1 MEKVDLVVR
10 IGGESG
16 EGIISAGEIL
26 TMACARA
33 GFNVFTFRSYPAE
46 VRGGHSMFQ
55 MRAANFPIFSAWDE
69 VHILV
74 ALNQEAYDRHYRQ
87 LQKGGILIYDPA
99 ETQPHSREDLLLY
112 AAPFKDLTTNQVQAP
127 QAKNIVVLGIIAEL
141 FSMPIDKLQEIIRE
155 KFGRKGQAVLEKD
168 LFALKVG
175 ADYAREHLQ
184 KKDPHQLGRGEGE
197 PRLVLS
203 GNMAITLG
211 ALMAGCRFFAGYPIT
226 PATDILE
233 TMMVEMPKLGGV
245 SLQVEDEIS
254 ALAMVIGASFAG
266 KKGMTATSGPG
277 LSLMTELI
285 GLAAMTELPAVI
297 IDVQRGGPATGIP
310 TKTEQGDLFASVFG
324 GHGDAPRVVLAP
336 CTVEDCFYQTIRAFN
351 LAERTQGPVLVLSD
365 QALAQRFETMSIPD
379 FSQIQVEDRLSIAP
393 EDSQTYQRYRITDS
407 GVSPMGI
414 PGMPGAYIARGLEHD
429 GGGLPNYEPT
439 LHEQMQEKRFH
450 KLNLALDNSPLNLER
465 WGNPASEI
473 GIISWGST
481 EGAIRETVR
490 QCGDIALD
498 VLMVKLIN
506 PLPTAG
512 IAEFLKGKK
521 KVIVPEVNYHAQ
533 FTHLLRTEFLFNP
546 IPLRIYGGRPF
557 MATEIV
563 SKVKEVA

>member
-33 GFNVFTFRSYPAE
+33 GFHVYTYRSYPAE

-74 ALNQEAYDRHYRQ
+74 TLNQEAYDRHYRQ
-87 LQKGGILIYDPA
+87 LRKGGILIYDPA
-99 ETQPHSREDLLLY
+99 ETRPHSRDDLLLY
-112 AAPFKDLTTNQVQAP
+112 AAPFKDLTTKQVQAP
-127 QAKNIVVLGIIAEL
+127 QAKNIVVLGLIAEL
-141 FSMPIDKLQEIIRE
+141 FSMPMDKLQEIIRE

-168 LFALKVG
+168 LLALQVG
-175 ADYAREHLQ
+175 ADYAQEHVQ
-184 KKDPHQLGRGEGE
+184 KKDTYQLGRGEGE

-211 ALMAGCRFFAGYPIT
+211 ALIAGCRFFAGYPIT

-245 SLQVEDEIS
+245 SLQVEDEIAS
-254 ALAMVIGASFAG
+254 LAMVIGASFAG

-297 IDVQRGGPATGIP
+297 VDVQRGGPATGIP

-324 GHGDAPRVVLAP
+324 GHGDAPRIVLAP

-351 LAERTQGPVLVLSD
+351 LAERTQGPVLILSD

-379 FSQIQVEDRLSIAP
+379 FSQIQLEDRLVIAP

-429 GGGLPNYEPT
+429 GGGLPNYEPA
-439 LHEQMQEKRFH
+439 LHEQMQEKRFR
-450 KLNLALDNSPLNLER
+450 KLNLVLDNSPLNLER
-465 WGNPASEI
+465 WGDPAAEI

-481 EGAIRETVR
+481 EGTIREAVQ
-490 QCGDIALD
+490 QCNDIAVD

-506 PLPTAG
+506 PLPTAA

>member
-33 GFNVFTFRSYPAE
+33 GFNVCTFRSYPAE

-55 MRAANFPIFSAWDE
+55 MRAANFPIFSASDE

-87 LQKGGILIYDPA
+87 LGKGGILIYDPA
-99 ETQPHSREDLLLY
+99 ETQPHSRDDLLLY
-112 AAPFKDLTTNQVQAP
+112 AAPFKDLTINKVQAP
-127 QAKNIVVLGIIAEL
+127 QTKNIVVLGIIAEL
-141 FSMPIDKLQEIIRE
+141 FLMPMDKLQEIIRE
-155 KFGRKGQAVLEKD
+155 KFGRKGQAILEKD
-168 LFALKVG
+168 LFALQVG
-175 ADYAREHLQ
+175 ADYAREYIQ
-184 KKDPHQLGRGEGE
+184 KQDPHQLGRGEGE

-211 ALMAGCRFFAGYPIT
+211 ALMGGCRFFAGYPIT
-226 PATDILE
+226 PASDILE

-254 ALAMVIGASFAG
+254 SLAMVIGASFAG
-266 KKGMTATSGPG
+266 KKAMTATSGPG

-285 GLAAMTELPAVI
+285 GLAAMAELPAVI
-297 IDVQRGGPATGIP
+297 VDVQRGGPATGIP

-336 CTVEDCFYQTIRAFN
+336 STVEDCFYQTIRAFN
-351 LAERTQGPVLVLSD
+351 LAERTQGPVLILSD
-365 QALAQRFETMSIPD
+365 QALAQRFETISIPD
-379 FSQIQVEDRLSIAP
+379 FSQIQMEDRLIVAP
-393 EDSQTYQRYRITDS
+393 EDSANYQRYQITDS
-407 GVSPMGI
+407 GVSPMGM

-439 LHEQMQEKRFH
+439 LHEQMQEKRFR
-450 KLNLALDNSPLNLER
+450 KLDSVLDNSSLNLER
-465 WGNPASEI
+465 WGNPAAEI

-481 EGAIRETVR
+481 EGTIREAVQ
-490 QCGDIALD
+490 QCGDIAVDL
-498 VLMVKLIN
+498 LMVKLIN
-506 PLPTAG
+506 PLPTAA

-557 MATEIV
+557 MAAEIV

>member
-46 VRGGHSMFQ
+46 VRGGHCMFQ
-55 MRAANFPIFSAWDE
+55 MRAANFPIFSASDE

-87 LQKGGILIYDPA
+87 LRKGGILIFDPA
-99 ETQPHSREDLLLY
+99 ETQPHSRDDLLLY

-127 QAKNIVVLGIIAEL
+127 QTKNIVVLGAIAEL
-141 FSMPIDKLQEIIRE
+141 FLMPMDKLQEIIRE
-155 KFGRKGQAVLEKD
+155 KFGRKGQAILEKD
-168 LFALKVG
+168 LFALQVG
-175 ADYAREHLQ
+175 ADYAREHVQ
-184 KKDPHQLGRGEGE
+184 KKDPHQLGRGEGKH
-197 PRLVLS
+197 RLVLS

-211 ALMAGCRFFAGYPIT
+211 ALIAGCRFFAKYPIT

-266 KKGMTATSGPG
+266 KKAMTATSGPG

-297 IDVQRGGPATGIP
+297 VDVQRGGPATGIP

-379 FSQIQVEDRLSIAP
+379 FSQIQLEDRLVIAQ

-429 GGGLPNYEPT
+429 GGGLPNYEPM
-439 LHEQMQEKRFH
+439 LHEQMQEKRFR
-450 KLNLALDNSPLNLER
+450 KLNLVLDNSPLNLER
-465 WGNPASEI
+465 WGDPTAQI

-481 EGAIRETVR
+481 EGTIREAVE
-490 QCGDIALD
+490 QCGDIPLD

-506 PLPTAG
+506 PLPTAA

-557 MATEIV
+557 LATEII

>member
-33 GFNVFTFRSYPAE
+33 GFNVYTFRSYPAE

-87 LQKGGILIYDPA
+87 LGKGGILIYDPA
-99 ETQPHSREDLLLY
+99 ETKPHSRDDLLLY

-127 QAKNIVVLGIIAEL
+127 QAKNIVVLGTMAEL
-141 FSMPIDKLQEIIRE
+141 FLMPMDKLQEIIRE
-155 KFGRKGQAVLEKD
+155 KFGRKGEAILEKD
-168 LFALKVG
+168 LFALQVG
-175 ADYAREHLQ
+175 ADYAREHIQ

-197 PRLVLS
+197 PRLVLA

-254 ALAMVIGASFAG
+254 SLAMVIGASFAG
-266 KKGMTATSGPG
+266 KKAMTATSGPG

-285 GLAAMTELPAVI
+285 GLAAMAELPAVI
-297 IDVQRGGPATGIP
+297 VDVQRGGPATGIP

-351 LAERTQGPVLVLSD
+351 LAERTQGPVLILSD

-379 FSQIQVEDRLSIAP
+379 FSQIQLEDRLVIAP

-414 PGMPGAYIARGLEHD
+414 PGIPGAYIARGLEHD
-429 GGGLPNYEPT
+429 GGGLPNYEPA
-439 LHEQMQEKRFH
+439 LHEQMQEKRFR
-450 KLNLALDNSPLNLER
+450 KLNLVLDNSPLNMER
-465 WGNPASEI
+465 WGDPAAEI

-481 EGAIRETVR
+481 EGTIREAVQ
-490 QCGDIALD
+490 QCGDIAVD

>member
-33 GFNVFTFRSYPAE
+33 GFNVCTYRSYPAE

-74 ALNQEAYDRHYRQ
+74 ALNQEAYDRHFRQ

-99 ETQPHSREDLLLY
+99 ETQPHSRDDLLLY
-112 AAPFKDLTTNQVQAP
+112 AAPFKDLTTNQVQA
-127 QAKNIVVLGIIAEL
+127 QQTKNIVVLGTMAEL
-141 FSMPIDKLQEIIRE
+141 FLMPIDKLQEIIRE
-155 KFGRKGQAVLEKD
+155 KFGRKGQAILEKD
-168 LFALKVG
+168 LLALQVG
-175 ADYAREHLQ
+175 AEYAREHVQ
-184 KKDPHQLGRGEGE
+184 KKDPYQLGRGEGE

-211 ALMAGCRFFAGYPIT
+211 ALMGGCRFFAGYPIT
-226 PATDILE
+226 PASDILE

-297 IDVQRGGPATGIP
+297 VDVQRGGPATGIP

-365 QALAQRFETMSIPD
+365 QALAQRFETISIPD
-379 FSQIQVEDRLSIAP
+379 FSQIQLEDRLVIAP

-414 PGMPGAYIARGLEHD
+414 PGITGAYIARGLEHD

-439 LHEQMQEKRFH
+439 LH
-450 KLNLALDNSPLNLER
+450 
-465 WGNPASEI
+465 
-473 GIISWGST
+473 
-481 EGAIRETVR
+481 
-490 QCGDIALD
+490 
-498 VLMVKLIN
+498 
-506 PLPTAG
+506 
-512 IAEFLKGKK
+512 
-521 KVIVPEVNYHAQ
+521 
-533 FTHLLRTEFLFNP
+533 
-546 IPLRIYGGRPF
+546 
-557 MATEIV
+557 
-563 SKVKEVA
+563 